1 MAMRSQAYDAF
12 TRRLIDRQLTPG
24 QFLTQRELAALTGFS
39 LGAIR
44 EMIPRLESE
53 GLIRAIPQ
61 RGLQV
66 AQPDV
71 QQVREAFEL
80 RELIEL
86 AALARFIGVATA
98 AAVGA
103 QRALLDAV
111 GAQAAHGITPE
122 LLGRAQAIDWAFHD
136 ALVGAMANRLVADVH
151 RVNSIRIRMMMPDRV
166 TLSETTLPPAIA
178 EHAAIL
184 AGIERRD
191 VAAAT
196 AALRAHLAS
205 ARRRALGVDDGPAGD
220 PATTRPGPPGCTNI
234 T

>member
-12 TRRLIDRQLTPG
+12 TRQLIDRQLTPG
-24 QFLTQRELAALTGFS
+24 QFVTQKELAALTGFS

-71 QQVREAFEL
+71 HQMREAFEL

-86 AALARFIGVATA
+86 AALARFIAVAPESA
-98 AAVGA
+98 IKE
-103 QRALLDAV
+103 QRALLDQIGQEAER
-111 GAQAAHGITPE
+111 GITPE

-136 ALVGAMANRLVADVH
+136 TLVGAMANRLVADVH
-151 RVNSIRIRMMMPDRV
+151 RVNSIRIRMMMPERV
-166 TLSETTLPPAIA
+166 TLSEATLPPAIA
-178 EHAAIL
+178 EHVAIL
-184 AGIERRD
+184 RGIERRD
-191 VAAAT
+191 IEAASAS
-196 AALRAHLAS
+196 LRAHLAS
-205 ARRRALGVDDGPAGD
+205 ARRRALGVDEVALPERTKEQSG
-220 PATTRPGPPGCTNI
+220 
-234 T
+234 